1 MWSNQISR
9 RDGFLKL
16 PTDTFNLGYS
26 SESLLALNLEMPIPK
41 LPLALFADVAYMPG
55 NTLDSSDKLQY
66 DAGVMLRLL
75 NNYLEIYFPLL
86 ASEGLQDP
94 FGDKYGQSISFMIN
108 LNAMNPFELM
118 RKLEL

>member
-1 MWSNQISR
+1 MWSNQITR

-26 SESLLALNLEMPIPK
+26 SESLLAFNLEMPVPK
-41 LPLALFADVAYMPG
+41 LPIALFADVAYLPG
-55 NTLDSSDKLQY
+55 SSVEAGNKVQY
-66 DAGVMLRLL
+66 DAGVMLQLL

-94 FGDKYGQSISFMIN
+94 FGGKYGESISFMIN
-108 LNAMNPFELM
+108 LNAMNPFELL